1 MRDDLRLPR
10 EIMSKKRAQRIDLV
24 TPSDSGRDL
33 VHLIIGLEFTE
44 DALLRAAAAM
54 ELKHL

>member
-1 MRDDLRLPR
+1 MCDDLRLPR

-24 TPSDSGRDL
+24 THSGLGRDL

-44 DALLRAAAAM
+44 DALLRVAAVM